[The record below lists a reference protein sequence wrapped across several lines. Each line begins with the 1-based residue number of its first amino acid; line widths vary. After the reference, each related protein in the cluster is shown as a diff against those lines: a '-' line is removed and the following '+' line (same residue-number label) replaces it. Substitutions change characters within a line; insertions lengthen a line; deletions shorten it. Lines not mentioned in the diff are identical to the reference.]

1 MEMSLRPW
9 VTTGIAV
16 VSASAI
22 AVAPISP
29 VVPQARA
36 AEAQVAHVT
45 RTMDVDLA
53 AIDWPYILSLPI
65 VRQQI
70 RNWAQNWAVYLG
82 GLSKSGVGIAQSLL
96 SIPGVTI
103 EVIQEL
109 FALNFVGA
117 FETVTQAIRDSVVA
131 IGQPLL
137 DSVIWRNQKYYVV
150 EAALRAAYP
159 QAIIDVTNGFLVAG
173 NTVVTSLIE
182 GTQNLVAAILSFD
195 LSNIVDAAV
204 DGTVGFVQALGTG
217 ARSIVDGIESAQKGI
232 ADALATPPPPPPD
245 FSDISTLRTF
255 DETNTLTITSK
266 EAEVQEVSPTLGD
279 PVEVVSTPLVET
291 PPESTEA
298 QPPATPVVDPEPE
311 PEPEPTAKPKPQR
324 PRPIRDALTKL
335 RETVEKVTG
344 VDKHEPAEKP
354 ADPKPADK
362 PAPDKPSSEGSEG
375 E

>member
-82 GLSKSGVGIAQSLL
+82 GLAKSGVGIAQSLL

-298 QPPATPVVDPEPE
+298 QPPAMPVVDPEPE